1 MTASRIGL
9 GITPTPLQATP
20 RLGSALDL
28 DLCVKRDDLIGF
40 GVAGTKTRAIE
51 QLLAD
56 AIDQGCDRIVGC
68 GGPTSNFCAGLAVA
82 GAVAGLPVDL
92 VLYATPTAAREWPAH
107 AARHAGASVRFVE
120 VAREHIEEAAADV
133 ARQLAAAGARPYMV
147 PRGGSTAVGA
157 SGAAN
162 GVLELSRQLSTP
174 PAHLVVAGGSAGTA
188 AGLLAG
194 LAAVG
199 WPTVLTVAAV
209 SRTVEET
216 TAKIAAL
223 APEVATRLGC
233 PEPHLAQ
240 LEVHD
245 VRGPGFGRPDPSG
258 NAMAE
263 LALEKEGIILDPV
276 YTAKA
281 ATLLRRL
288 AAPGTPVL
296 FWHTGGL
303 AAALH
308 ASALDR
314 KETP

>member
-1 MTASRIGL
+1 MRTRIGL
-9 GITPTPLQATP
+9 GITPTPLQAAP

-28 DLCVKRDDLIGF
+28 DLYVKRDDLIGF

-51 QLLAD
+51 QLVAD
-56 AIDQGCDRIVGC
+56 AIDQGCDRIIGC
-68 GGPTSNFCAGLAVA
+68 GGPTSNFCAGLAAA
-82 GAVAGLPVDL
+82 GAVAGVRVEL
-92 VLYATPTAAREWPAH
+92 VLYATPTAARAWPAH
-107 AARHAGASVRFVE
+107 AARQAGASIRFVE
-120 VAREHIEEAAADV
+120 VARQHIEEAAADV
-133 ARQLAAAGARPYMV
+133 GRQLAEGGARPYVV

-162 GVLELSRQLSTP
+162 GVLELGRQLSAP

-194 LAAVG
+194 IAALG

-223 APEVATRLGC
+223 APEVATRLGL

-240 LEVHD
+240 LEVRD
-245 VRGPGFGRPDPSG
+245 ARGPGFGHRDPSAD
-258 NAMAE
+258 AMAD
-263 LALEKEGIILDPV
+263 LALETEGIILDPV

-281 ATLLRRL
+281 ATVLRHL
-288 AAPGTPVL
+288 AAAGAPVV

-303 AAALH
+303 AAALNACAPDH
-308 ASALDR
+308 